1 MRLLRYR
8 RLWTVLRIRRRVEKC
23 RVMLYVCMYRICCP
37 SMELIPRSPD
47 LSPSMDLHT
56 KKGFVVV
63 RPSQFPPRHRQ
74 VKMTFSTLRA
84 LQAIIGDA
92 IDEIHAIY
100 ASRLGSPPPSPISS
114 SSSSSSTPPPSPP
127 KQHRSPTP
135 PLLSLSNNTLSSAS
149 HYSSSNTTPLPSS
162 VYDAPLDFPDL
173 DLPGDPSS
181 PAEQLTSRPDVANAI
196 SRIVAAASQIAV
208 VVRSPFLTI
217 CDASMIVRPVRRLFA
232 SLRYNFSKSIISPR
246 AYASLRHLTSQSS
259 LALPGLQVYLS

>member
-1 MRLLRYR
+1 MKCHVVCVY
-8 RLWTVLRIRRRVEKC
+8 VLYFLFEHVTHSKK
-23 RVMLYVCMYRICCP
+23 
-37 SMELIPRSPD
+37 PRSEPVD
-47 LSPSMDLHT
+47 GSAH
-56 KKGFVVV
+56 KKGFVITTSFDL
-63 RPSQFPPRHRQ
+63 PNSHRHRQ

-92 IDEIHAIY
+92 IDEIHAVY
-100 ASRLGSPPPSPISS
+100 ASRSSSPSRSGSPSPSSS

-149 HYSSSNTTPLPSS
+149 HYSSSNTTPVPSS

-181 PAEQLTSRPDVANAI
+181 PAEQLTSRSDVANAI
-196 SRIVAAASQIAV
+196 SRIVAAASQMAV

-217 CDASMIVRPVRRLFA
+217 CDATMIVRPVSSSFCPLH
-232 SLRYNFSKSIISPR
+232 YNFSPKVPPP
-246 AYASLRHLTSQSS
+246 LVPTL
-259 LALPGLQVYLS
+259 L